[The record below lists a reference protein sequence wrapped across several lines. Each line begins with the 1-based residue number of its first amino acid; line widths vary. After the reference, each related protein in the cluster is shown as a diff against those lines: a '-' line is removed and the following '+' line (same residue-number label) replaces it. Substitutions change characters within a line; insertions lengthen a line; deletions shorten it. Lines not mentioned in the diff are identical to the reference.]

1 MADHTEDAAA
11 DPWFRTT
18 SPEQAIHL
26 CGTAFDPHRLTL
38 LGQSNGFGLTQRV
51 ASVGP
56 VTIGDITYPTAV
68 AVGFEETRGGYH
80 VHVPLEGCTRNSPS
94 ARGHADSLA
103 ATTVRQVHPDWEIN
117 DVEPTEFSGSR
128 RSGDRRADGGWT
140 VNTRACGGGDKRGW
154 SRLHRRGPSPGGCVR
169 LQNAGITTV
178 ATVTTVLEAEMALAR
193 GAGALVAQGPSAGGH
208 RATFDPVAQPACQP
222 LAVLLAALSARVDA
236 PIVAAGG
243 LATSDDVNGVIGA
256 GAVAAQLGTAF
267 LLAHEAGTNPVHRG
281 VLRDP
286 NFTET
291 VVTRAFTG
299 RYARGLRNRFIDE
312 HEAEAPFGFPEIG
325 KLTGPLQAASSKGND
340 PHGMALWAGTAFRQA
355 KAGST
360 AEIIAELT

>member
-1 MADHTEDAAA
+1 MVLKRLNLADLDVPVIVAPMAGGPSTPELAAA
-11 DPWFRTT
+11 ATNAGGLGFIAAGLLPADAFAERIVAARKLT
-18 SPEQAIHL
+18 SGPLGVNLFVPQPSAGTPATFKAYAAALAAEAEHYGVRLGEPRYDDDDWAAKLDVVHDLRPEAVSF
-26 CGTAFDPHRLTL
+26 T
-38 LGQSNGFGLTQRV
+38 FGL
-51 ASVGP
+51 
-56 VTIGDITYPTAV
+56 PTM
-68 AVGFEETRGGYH
+68 
-80 VHVPLEGCTRNSPS
+80 
-94 ARGHADSLA
+94 
-103 ATTVRQVHPDWEIN
+103 
-117 DVEPTEFSGSR
+117 
-128 RSGDRRADGGWT
+128 
-140 VNTRACGGGDKRGW
+140 
-154 SRLHRRGPSPGGCVR
+154 GGCSR

-222 LAVLLAALSARVDA
+222 LAVLLAALTARVDA

-243 LATSDDVNGVIGA
+243 LATSDDVNSVISA
-256 GAVAAQLGTAF
+256 GAVTAQLGTAF
-267 LLAHEAGTNPVHRG
+267 LLAHEAGTNPVHRTA
-281 VLRDP
+281 LKDP

-325 KLTGPLQAASSKGND
+325 KLTGPLQAASSKVSD
-340 PHGMALWAGTAFRQA
+340 PHGMALWAGTGFRKA
-355 KAGST
+355 RAGSA